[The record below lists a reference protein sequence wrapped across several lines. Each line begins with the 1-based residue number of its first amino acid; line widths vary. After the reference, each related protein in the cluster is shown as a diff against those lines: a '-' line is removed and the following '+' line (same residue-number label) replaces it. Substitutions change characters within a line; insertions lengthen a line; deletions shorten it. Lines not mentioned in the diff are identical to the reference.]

1 MRFHK
6 RKRKLK
12 GKSRMDNPDT
22 QATLGTQDEDK
33 QINVR
38 ENQSGNKKWTIQRH
52 YQHWNQLSTK
62 VS

>member
-1 MRFHK
+1 M
-6 RKRKLK
+6 K

-33 QINVR
+33 QKQIYVR
-38 ENQSGNKKWTIQRH
+38 ENQSGNQKWTIQRH
-52 YQHWNQLSTK
+52 CQQWNQLSTK